1 MTHQGEKPSCLVVDD
16 DPMVRDVVVRTL
28 ASAGYPVV
36 SAANGG
42 EAAEIFS
49 GRSFPIVVTDI
60 VMPEKEGIE
69 TIIELK
75 RLSPAVKILAISGGG
90 RERGKEFLRYA
101 SRLGANAVLSKPFR
115 KAELLEVIAEF
126 AGEAQEADQ
135 DAAPSAARGKARG

>member
-1 MTHQGEKPSCLVVDD
+1 MNAQNGKPACLVVDD

-28 ASAGYPVV
+28 SSAGYPV
-36 SAANGG
+36 
-42 EAAEIFS
+42 EAASNGSEAVKIFTETP
-49 GRSFPIVVTDI
+49 FPIVVTDI

-69 TIIELK
+69 TILEL
-75 RLSPAVKILAISGGG
+75 RRIAPEVKILAISGGG

-126 AGEAQEADQ
+126 A
-135 DAAPSAARGKARG
+135 DAPQSEVRN

>member
-1 MTHQGEKPSCLVVDD
+1 MSTQDEKPGCLVVDD

-36 SAANGG
+36 AAANGA
-42 EAAEIFS
+42 EAVETFTKTP
-49 GRSFPIVVTDI
+49 FPIVVTDI

-69 TIIELK
+69 TILELK
-75 RLSPAVKILAISGGG
+75 RLSPDVKILAISGGG
-90 RERGKEFLRYA
+90 RERGREFLRYA

-126 AGEAQEADQ
+126 AEAP
-135 DAAPSAARGKARG
+135 PSEERSKERSKARG